1 MKYACWLVAGLMSS
15 AALATAQESVLGKIE
30 FENSGAPEAQDAF
43 LNGVRML
50 HSFEWEDAAEAF
62 QEAQRIDPDFALAF
76 WGEALSYS
84 YGHHAPTDQDMAEA
98 RRALQKLA
106 RGRAQ
111 RLEKA
116 GTERERMY
124 LDAVELLY
132 GEGPIDER
140 SLAYSEAMRQIYEKY
155 PDDHEAATFYALS
168 LMRTKVRG
176 VDSLRE
182 DMQAG
187 AISQKVFRENPDH
200 PGAAHYIIH
209 AYDDPAHAP
218 IALYAAHKYA
228 EIAPAAVHALHMPA
242 HIFVQH
248 GMWDHVAERNE
259 ASWEA
264 SKARAD
270 RKGLSPTRYSF
281 HALYWL
287 QYAYLQQGRYDAAQA
302 CLDELRPIA
311 NREDSTRGL
320 KERLLRQEALQV
332 VETERWKV
340 SDVDGILAQ
349 IRGEGEVDERTAAT
363 VLFASGMSAVRT
375 SDLDTAKKAGAGIHE
390 LHGKMEDAST
400 DDRNQVA
407 IMARELDALVAS
419 AEGGSERAREH
430 MKKATAIAESME
442 PPSGPPGEASTD
454 SPVKPPHEL
463 YGELLLDQGAIEE
476 ALVAFENSLLRT
488 PKRTRSL
495 LGAARA
501 AAKLG
506 NDKLAAR
513 HYEAIARVPDA
524 GSELPGMEEAR
535 RFLQSS
541 EDR

>member
-1 MKYACWLVAGLMSS
+1 MKCACWFVAGLLTI
-15 AALATAQESVLGKIE
+15 AAVGTAQESVLGKIE

-62 QEAQRIDPDFALAF
+62 QEAQRIDPNFALAY

-84 YGHHAPTDQDMAEA
+84 YGHHAPTEQDMAEA

-116 GTERERMY
+116 RTERERMY
-124 LDAVELLY
+124 LEAVEVLY
-132 GEGPIDER
+132 DDGSIEER
-140 SLAYSEAMRQIYEKY
+140 SLAYAEAMRRIYEKY
-155 PDDHEAATFYALS
+155 PQDHEAATFYALS

-176 VDSLRE
+176 VESLRE

-270 RKGLSPTRYSF
+270 LKGLSPTRYSF

-287 QYAYLQQGRYDAAQA
+287 QYAYLQQGRYDAARA
-302 CLDELRPIA
+302 CVDELRPIA

-332 VETERWKV
+332 VETERWQV
-340 SDVDGILAQ
+340 SDVEAILAQ
-349 IRGEGEVDERTAAT
+349 IRGEGQVDERTAAT

-375 SDLDTAKKAGAGIHE
+375 SDLDTAKKARDGIHE
-390 LHGKMEDAST
+390 VHGKMEDASA
-400 DDRNQVA
+400 DDKNQVA
-407 IMARELDALVAS
+407 IMAEELDALVAS
-419 AEGGSERAREH
+419 AEGQSELARKH
-430 MKKATAIAESME
+430 MDEATAIAESME

-463 YGELLLDQGAIEE
+463 YGELLLDQGANEE
-476 ALVAFENSLLRT
+476 ALVAFEHSLLRT

-513 HYEAIARVPDA
+513 HYEAIAHVPDA